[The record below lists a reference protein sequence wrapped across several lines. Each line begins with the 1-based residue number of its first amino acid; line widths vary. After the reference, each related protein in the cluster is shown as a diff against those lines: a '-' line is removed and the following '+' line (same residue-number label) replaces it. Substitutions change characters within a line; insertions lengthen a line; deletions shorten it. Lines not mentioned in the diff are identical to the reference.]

1 MTNATPD
8 AIFRIAT
15 GFMASKH
22 LFAAAGIGLFEKLAG
37 GAMTLD
43 ELATACG
50 VPRRTVRISVDA
62 MLSLGLL
69 EREGA
74 RYRNNGTAAFLSG
87 SGPGP
92 DLRPMLRFWDRISYG
107 LWAGLETAM
116 RTGEGHRQFSRF
128 SNEEQQIFSAGVEA
142 FSGGAAAAL
151 AAKYDF
157 SPHRRVLDVGGG
169 TGSFLIPIL
178 RRYAELYATLF
189 ELPGACSVAR
199 APSSRT

>member
-22 LFAAAGIGLFEKLAG
+22 LFAAAGISLFEKLAG

-50 VPRRTVRISVDA
+50 VPRRTVRISADA

-107 LWAGLETAM
+107 LWAGLETVWGWYWIVSHPDPAPV
-116 RTGEGHRQFSRF
+116 RCAIRHL
-128 SNEEQQIFSAGVEA
+128 I
-142 FSGGAAAAL
+142 
-151 AAKYDF
+151 
-157 SPHRRVLDVGGG
+157 RVAWRLLG
-169 TGSFLIPIL
+169 
-178 RRYAELYATLF
+178 RAH
-189 ELPGACSVAR
+189 